1 MSRPSSESTV
11 DRDVSTVAD
20 ELLIPITAD
29 VDVVTARQ
37 RGRDLAAE
45 AGFSSGDQTVIAAA
59 ISEIARN
66 ILMYA
71 KRGEVMLSL
80 VTNGDRQGVVIVAR
94 DQGPGI
100 KDVSRALEDGYSTSG
115 GLGLGLPGAR
125 RLMDDFDV
133 SSNVGRGTTVT
144 MKKWRRMKAGG
155 LGGGGGGE

>member
-1 MSRPSSESTV
+1 RACRPPSTWKKAWRSSMSRPSSESTV

-66 ILMYA
+66 LLMYA
-71 KRGEVMLSL
+71 KRGEIALS
-80 VTNGDRQGVVIVAR
+80 VVANGDRQGVIVVAR

-100 KDVSRALEDGYSTSG
+100 RDVPRA
-115 GLGLGLPGAR
+115 
-125 RLMDDFDV
+125 
-133 SSNVGRGTTVT
+133 
-144 MKKWRRMKAGG
+144 
-155 LGGGGGGE
+155 